1 MVDVDIERLA
11 WWSTLVHLKWK
22 NNMHSNQDGSI
33 VLYHHP
39 MCWTVYYMQPAMEWH
54 YWNWVLW
61 INTTVYLGRLT
72 EYHSFTSSPN
82 MLNLFCCKTPHK
94 GKNMYTQ
101 QQPVRAQHEAKN
113 GPKKLYMKEIT
124 LKNSNHF
131 FSQRLQSEIFSCQ
144 YWHHTLLAPGMVWK
158 NHALVWKHT

>member
-11 WWSTLVHLKWK
+11 WWSTLVYLKCK
-22 NNMHSNQDGSI
+22 NNMHSNQD

-61 INTTVYLGRLT
+61 INTMVYLGRLT

-94 GKNMYTQ
+94 VKNMYTQ

-124 LKNSNHF
+124 FILHF
-131 FSQRLQSEIFSCQ
+131 FFPRDSKVKYFPVSIGTTL
-144 YWHHTLLAPGMVWK
+144 YWHQAWYERIML
-158 NHALVWKHT
+158 